1 MRTKKNVTI
10 GYEKGIHTRVAAM
23 VVQKT
28 TELEE
33 RFGCRLYIKRV
44 DRALIVP
51 CNSVLPLVGMK
62 LKKGE
67 QIQIFGDG
75 TGSEQAVTAL
85 AEFMDGAGVVD
96 QDEVDNIIQKNTLT
110 SEKIFE
116 SIHNGLIVMDG
127 AGRITIFNAAAEAM
141 TGIDAA
147 EAIGRLVDDLIPGF
161 GAAEVIATG
170 REKLGVKEA
179 VGGNWVISDKSPV
192 VVENCNVGAV
202 AVLQD
207 ITQIEAL
214 SWELS
219 SVKELEGKLISIL
232 EAVYDGICLVDK
244 DHRITYANDAFTGI
258 LKKRVSELT
267 EQSISI
273 LFPGEKIP
281 NGFFNGQSGTVITN
295 ADGREF
301 MLDVRPIAVDGAVSG
316 NAIVARELTE
326 ITKLA
331 AKVEELSAKTV
342 MLEKELEKRE
352 DIGASFEK
360 IFGKSGVLLEALSLA
375 SKASKTDA
383 TVLIRGE
390 SGTGK
395 ELVAKAIHNASTR
408 KDAAFVSMN
417 CAAIPADL
425 LEAELFGYEKGAFTG
440 AVRMKPGKF
449 ELADGGTIFLDE
461 IGDMDRAMQAKLLR
475 VLQEQEVE
483 RVGGLAPIKINVR
496 VIAATNAP
504 LEKLMENNS
513 FRKDLY
519 YRLNVISVILPP
531 LRQRKGDIPLLVEAF
546 IDKICMRYQL
556 PPRRITKPAL
566 QCLEDYVFP
575 GNVRE
580 LENIIE
586 RGVTLSAGEWI
597 GVDDLPSYVRAIGEN
612 IPGFSGVP
620 DENGEKIPTFA
631 EMERDLIASA
641 LSKYKSFRKAGE
653 ALGLDHKTV
662 SAKAK
667 KYGLT

>member
-1 MRTKKNVTI
+1 
-10 GYEKGIHTRVAAM
+10 
-23 VVQKT
+23 
-28 TELEE
+28 
-33 RFGCRLYIKRV
+33 
-44 DRALIVP
+44 
-51 CNSVLPLVGMK
+51 
-62 LKKGE
+62 
-67 QIQIFGDG
+67 
-75 TGSEQAVTAL
+75 
-85 AEFMDGAGVVD
+85 
-96 QDEVDNIIQKNTLT
+96 
-110 SEKIFE
+110 
-116 SIHNGLIVMDG
+116 
-127 AGRITIFNAAAEAM
+127 
-141 TGIDAA
+141 
-147 EAIGRLVDDLIPGF
+147 
-161 GAAEVIATG
+161 
-170 REKLGVKEA
+170 
-179 VGGNWVISDKSPV
+179 
-192 VVENCNVGAV
+192 
-202 AVLQD
+202 
-207 ITQIEAL
+207 
-214 SWELS
+214 
-219 SVKELEGKLISIL
+219 
-232 EAVYDGICLVDK
+232 
-244 DHRITYANDAFTGI
+244 
-258 LKKRVSELT
+258 
-267 EQSISI
+267 
-273 LFPGEKIP
+273 
-281 NGFFNGQSGTVITN
+281 
-295 ADGREF
+295 
-301 MLDVRPIAVDGAVSG
+301 
-316 NAIVARELTE
+316 
-326 ITKLA
+326 
-331 AKVEELSAKTV
+331 
-342 MLEKELEKRE
+342 
-352 DIGASFEK
+352 
-360 IFGKSGVLLEALSLA
+360 
-375 SKASKTDA
+375 
-383 TVLIRGE
+383 
-390 SGTGK
+390 
-395 ELVAKAIHNASTR
+395 
-408 KDAAFVSMN
+408 SMN

-483 RVGGLAPIKINVR
+483 RVGGLAPVKINVR

-556 PPRRITKPAL
+556 PPKRITKPAL

-612 IPGFSGVP
+612 IPGFSGAS
-620 DENGEKIPTFA
+620 DESGEKIPTFA